1 MCDLYLN
8 QSVHL
13 TGAQAHLVFF
23 DSACFLLDGADDCIV
38 GWGLGACPIAILV
51 AKPYKTQW
59 ILCHLIWCHIKEHIL

>member
-38 GWGLGACPIAILV
+38 GWGLGACPIAILRSV
-51 AKPYKTQW
+51 CSSLQLYR
-59 ILCHLIWCHIKEHIL
+59 LI